1 MIGFL
6 IFPIIYC
13 LICVVLAIALY
24 DVDDIVSDIE
34 DELTKNKGN
43 ETRN

>member
-6 IFPIIYC
+6 IFLIIYW

-43 ETRN
+43 ESRN